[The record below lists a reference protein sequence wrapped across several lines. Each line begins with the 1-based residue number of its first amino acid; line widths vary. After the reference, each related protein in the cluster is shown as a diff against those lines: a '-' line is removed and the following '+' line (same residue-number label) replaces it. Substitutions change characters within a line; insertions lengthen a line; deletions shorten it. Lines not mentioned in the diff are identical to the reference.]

1 MNDSSSSLGGA
12 TPNADTA
19 RAPFSQWALWLLL
32 LASASLPASLMWDFA
47 WESTVGVDPV
57 WSLPHTANY
66 LAVALGGL
74 TAVGLVFTTSRSGA
88 ARGWAVRLGGLHA
101 PLGAWV
107 VVWGALA
114 FAMAVW
120 FDRWWQSAYGL
131 AAGIWHPPQITK
143 AIAFLAVAMG
153 GWIFCLSR
161 QNEPAHGRGSRA
173 PVLFAVAGGLVLAL
187 ITVFTVTTV
196 LPNRQHSASFYKIAC
211 GTYPLILV
219 ALVTAGKLRWTAT
232 IASVVYL
239 GVLGGTVWLLP
250 LIPATPQTAPVYNA
264 LDHLMAPPFPLLL
277 VLPAIGLDALLR
289 KVSWPAGRA
298 QPWQQAGAA
307 GLVFFLLFLVTQWIF
322 SEFLLSG
329 LADNWFFAG
338 GGRHWP
344 FFLKISPAARVAF
357 WENGRDELDLTATF
371 IAAGLAILAARAGL
385 WVGAW
390 MTRVRR

>member
-1 MNDSSSSLGGA
+1 MNDSPSSLGDA

-19 RAPFSQWALWLLL
+19 GAPFSQWALWLLL
-32 LASASLPASLMWDFA
+32 LASAGLPASLMWDFA
-47 WESTVGVDPV
+47 WESSVGVDPV

-74 TAVGLVFTTSRSGA
+74 AAVGLVFTTSCSGA

-101 PLGAWV
+101 PLGAWI

-131 AAGIWHPPQITK
+131 AAGIWHPPQIAK

-161 QNEPAHGRGSRA
+161 QNEPACGRGSRPA
-173 PVLFAVAGGLVLAL
+173 VLFAVAGGLVLAL
-187 ITVFTVTTV
+187 ITVFTVTTI

-211 GTYPLILV
+211 GTYPVILV

-250 LIPATPQTAPVYNA
+250 LIPATPQTAPIYNA

-277 VLPAIGLDALLR
+277 VLPAIGLDVLLR
-289 KVSWPAGRA
+289 NVSWPAGRA
-298 QPWQQAGAA
+298 QPWLQAGAA
-307 GLVFFLLFLVTQWIF
+307 GLVFFLMFLVTQWIF

-385 WVGAW
+385 GLGAW